1 MTRRRIF
8 LLAGIGTLLVLALA
22 AGVWFLLR
30 RRAPVPEV
38 PGSVV
43 VPPPVTAPVTNTN
56 APTTPPRATG
66 PASAEEVARRQIS
79 ATAMQFTERY
89 GSYSTDGDYENV
101 SDLFPLMTA
110 ALQSESETMIRTG
123 RSAPPADSYVGVT
136 TKAVSAHIQDLNL
149 SAGTAA
155 VTVQTQRVTQTPT
168 SRGTSY
174 ETLSLSFVRSGT
186 VWKVNRVSWQESEN

>member
-8 LLAGIGTLLVLALA
+8 LLAGIGTLLVLLLA

-30 RRAPVPEV
+30 RRTPATEV

-43 VPPPVTAPVTNTN
+43 VTPPVTAPVTNTA
-56 APTTPPRATG
+56 APVVPPRTNG
-66 PASAEEVARRQIS
+66 PASAEEIARRQIS

-110 ALQSESETMIRTG
+110 ALQSESEVVIRTG
-123 RSAPPADSYVGVT
+123 RLAPPADSYVGVT
-136 TKAVSAHIQDLNL
+136 TKAVSSSIQDIDL
-149 SAGTAA
+149 SAGTAS

-174 ETLSLSFVRSGT
+174 ETLGLSFVRSGAL
-186 VWKVNRVSWQESEN
+186 WKVSRVSWQESQN